1 MVEEIYR
8 DIIEGS
14 QDAYVCFEVKNSNEM
29 LDKIKIIDMNKSYK
43 KLSEQYEINILDLL
57 PWECRSIIDSG
68 KTFDKSSLSKKY
80 SYEHY
85 IGKNE
90 LFINIDLYN
99 GEHDRFYLKFRILR
113 TLNIGEVRVSDII
126 RTAPFFA
133 WIKDKDGKYV
143 DVNNKFIVSTKL
155 TYKHII
161 GKGDYDI
168 WPKDTAHKFIQE
180 DKEVIE
186 KEKKCDFESQVILA
200 ENKVQYLQTVKWPI
214 IGENGEIKGTIGL
227 GLDINEK
234 VQLRDDIKKNE
245 QFFQE
250 ISNNIDDAIVIRN
263 KEKCIYISN
272 SFEKIFGFNP
282 ERLYEDITLWHDEWE
297 NIELIDGSADYNN
310 LEITSNIARVRN
322 GKFDKWI
329 QSRFV
334 PVLGG
339 SGQIVEKI
347 GIISDITARKKLEE
361 KLESLRMDFFANV
374 SHEIRTPVT
383 LILSCIQLLSTRINM
398 LESEDQ
404 QYFCRYTN
412 IMKQNSYRLLKLVNN
427 LIDTTKIDSGNFTY
441 NPQNHD
447 IISFVENICMS
458 VAQFVNMNNMNIIF
472 DTDTEEKIISFDLDN
487 MERIILNLLSNAI
500 KYNKANGNIE
510 VNISC
515 KENIKISI
523 KDNGIGIP
531 KSKQNRVFERFGQVK
546 NKMKT
551 EHEGSGIGLF
561 LVKSLVELNGG
572 EISLNSELSK
582 GSEFVI
588 SLPDRMENDEV
599 AATITNFTQA
609 KIDRMNIEF
618 SDIYV

>member
-1 MVEEIYR
+1 MLEEIYR

-14 QDAYVCFEVKNSNEM
+14 RDAYVCFEVKNSNEM
-29 LDKIKIIDMNKSYK
+29 LDRIKIIDMNKSYK

-99 GEHDRFYLKFRILR
+99 GENNRFYLRFRILR
-113 TLNIGEVRVSDII
+113 TLNIGEVRISDII

-133 WIKDKDGKYV
+133 WIKDNDGKYV
-143 DVNNKFIVSTKL
+143 DVNNKFIASTKL
-155 TYKHII
+155 TYKNII
-161 GKGDYDI
+161 GKGDDDI
-168 WPKDTAHKFIQE
+168 WPKGTAHKFIQE

-186 KEKKCDFESQVILA
+186 KEEKCDFESQVILA

-214 IGENGEIKGTIGL
+214 IGENGEIKGTMGL

-234 VQLRDDIKKNE
+234 VQLRDDIRKNE

-297 NIELIDGSADYNN
+297 NIELIDGSIDYNN

-339 SGQIVEKI
+339 NGQIVEKI
-347 GIISDITARKKLEE
+347 GIISDITARKKLED

-383 LILSCIQLLSTRINM
+383 LILSCIQLLSRRINM

-458 VAQFVNMNNMNIIF
+458 VSQFVNMNNMNIVF

-572 EISLNSELSK
+572 NISLNSELSK

-588 SLPDRMENDEV
+588 SLPDRVENDEGV
-599 AATITNFTQA
+599 ATKTNFTQA

>member
-8 DIIEGS
+8 DIIEDS
-14 QDAYVCFEVKNSNEM
+14 QDAYVCFEVENNNGI

-43 KLSEQYEINILDLL
+43 KLSEQYEFYILDIL
-57 PWECRSIIDSG
+57 PEEYRSSIG
-68 KTFDKSSLSKKY
+68 SSLNKKY

-85 IGKNE
+85 IDKDE
-90 LFINIDLYN
+90 LCLYIDLYS
-99 GEHDRFYLKFRILR
+99 GENYIFYLKIKVIK
-113 TLNIGEVRVSDII
+113 TLSMGEVRIYDII
-126 RTAPFFA
+126 RNAPFFA
-133 WIKDKDGKYV
+133 WIKDKDGNYV
-143 DVNNKFIVSTKL
+143 NANNKFIELTKL
-155 TYKHII
+155 EYKQVI
-161 GKGDYDI
+161 GKCDYDI
-168 WPKDTAHKFIQE
+168 WPKDTAYIFVKE
-180 DKEVIE
+180 DKKVIE
-186 KEKKCDFESQVILA
+186 AEHKCDFEKQVKLTGGSM
-200 ENKVQYLQTVKWPI
+200 QYLQTVVWPI
-214 IGENGEIKGTIGL
+214 TDINGEIKGTIGL
-227 GLDINEK
+227 GLDVNEK
-234 VQLRDDIKKNE
+234 VQLRNDIKRNE
-245 QFFQE
+245 KFFQE
-250 ISNNIDDAIVIRN
+250 ISNNIDDVIIIRN
-263 KEKCIYISN
+263 KDKCIYVSK
-272 SFEKIFGFNP
+272 SFEKVFGFNP
-282 ERLYEDITLWHDEWE
+282 ERLYEDIKLWHEEWE
-297 NIELIDGSADYNN
+297 NIELIDGSIDYNS
-310 LEITSNIARVRN
+310 LEVTSNISRVRN

-339 SGQIVEKI
+339 NGQIIEKI

-383 LILSCIQLLSTRINM
+383 LILSCLQLLSPRIDM
-398 LESEDQ
+398 LGSEDK
-404 QYFCRYTN
+404 QYFDRHTQ

-427 LIDTTKIDSGNFTY
+427 LIDTTKIDGGNFTY

-458 VAQFVNMNNMNIIF
+458 VSQFVNMNNMNIIF
-472 DTDTEEKIISFDLDN
+472 DTDMEEKIISFDLDN

-500 KYNKANGNIE
+500 KYNKVNGNIE

-515 KENIKISI
+515 KDNIKISI

-531 KSKQNRVFERFGQVK
+531 KAKQDRVFERFGQVK

-572 EISLNSELSK
+572 EIILNSELSK
-582 GSEFVI
+582 GSEFVVI
-588 SLPDRMENDEV
+588 LPDIVQNDEV
-599 AATITNFTQA
+599 VATKIGFTRA

>member
-1 MVEEIYR
+1 MEEIYR
-8 DIIEGS
+8 DIIEDS
-14 QDAYVCFEVKNSNEM
+14 QDAYVCFEVKNNNGILER
-29 LDKIKIIDMNKSYK
+29 IKIIDMNKSYK

-57 PWECRSIIDSG
+57 PSEYRSIIDSG
-68 KTFDKSSLSKKY
+68 SVFDKSSLRKKY

-90 LFINIDLYN
+90 LFTNIDLYN
-99 GEHDRFYLKFRILR
+99 DENDIFHLKIKILR
-113 TLNIGEVRVSDII
+113 TLIIEEVRVSDIV

-143 DVNNKFIVSTKL
+143 DVNNKFVESAKQE
-155 TYKHII
+155 YKQII

-168 WPKDTAHKFIQE
+168 WPKDSADIFIQE
-180 DKEVIE
+180 DKKVI
-186 KEKKCDFESQVILA
+186 KAEKKCDFENQVKLVG
-200 ENKVQYLQTVKWPI
+200 EETQYLQKIIWPI
-214 IGENGEIKGTIGL
+214 TDANGEIKGTIGL
-227 GLDINEK
+227 GLDMNEK
-234 VQLRDDIKKNE
+234 IQLRDDIKKNE

-250 ISNNIDDAIVIRN
+250 ISNNIDDVIIRRN
-263 KEKCIYISN
+263 KEKAVYVSN

-282 ERLYEDITLWHDEWE
+282 ECLYEDITLWHEEWE
-297 NIELIDGSADYNN
+297 NIDLIDGSEDYKS
-310 LEITSNIARVRN
+310 LEVTSNIARVRN

-334 PVLGG
+334 PVLNGQ
-339 SGQIVEKI
+339 GQIIEKI
-347 GIISDITARKKLEE
+347 GIISDITARKELEE
-361 KLESLRMDFFANV
+361 KLESLRMDFLANV

-383 LILSCIQLLSTRINM
+383 LILSCIQLLSPKIDM
-398 LESEDQ
+398 LKSEDK
-404 QYFCRYTN
+404 QYFYRYTH

-441 NPQNHD
+441 NPQNYD

-458 VAQFVNMNNMNIIF
+458 VSQFVNMNNMSIIF
-472 DTDTEEKIISFDLDN
+472 DTDEEEKIISFDLDN

-500 KYNKANGNIE
+500 KYNNANGNIE

-515 KENIKISI
+515 KDDIRISI
-523 KDNGIGIP
+523 KDSGIGIP
-531 KSKQNRVFERFGQVK
+531 KNKQDRVFERFGQVK

-572 EISLNSELSK
+572 EIMLNSKLSK
-582 GSEFVI
+582 GSEFVVI
-588 SLPDRMENDEV
+588 LPDRVEDDEV
-599 AATITNFTQA
+599 AVTNINTTQA